1 MKLKIK
7 EFYKKPKLNVEETIF
22 NGKTAFF
29 ITKDN
34 FYHLCLNDNV
44 DDEYNYEFVHY
55 LKVNQIKFTDSAFT
69 IQIWKLKLFPNKSQ
83 AENFKKIIQ
92 KLNFE

>member
-29 ITKDN
+29 ITKDDL
-34 FYHLCLNDNV
+34 YHLCLNDNV
-44 DDEYNYEFVHY
+44 DDEYNYEFVHEFVHY
-55 LKVNQIKFTDSAFT
+55 LNVDDLNQS
-69 IQIWKLKLFPNKSQ
+69 WKLKLFPNKSQ
-83 AENFKKIIQ
+83 AEKCKKMIQ